1 MNLEHLTDLL
11 DEHEGRVCF
20 EGVCHD
26 CRHDARVDI
35 TALADGIH
43 IDGGAVYD
51 CYGNG
56 SYIIK
61 CDGCFGVDPVLRN
74 YQPAT
79 VYARVVGY
87 LTPVKQWNDAKQAEF
102 HDRVNYIPDL
112 RA

>member
-1 MNLEHLTDLL
+1 MNLEHLTDILE
-11 DEHEGRVCF
+11 EHDGCCSF

-26 CRHDARVDI
+26 CGSESCVSI
-35 TALADGIH
+35 TAEVDGIH
-43 IDGGAVYD
+43 IEGGAVYEPSRNE
-51 CYGNG
+51 YL
-56 SYIIK
+56 IK
-61 CDGCFGVDPVLRN
+61 CDKCYGFDSVLRN

-87 LTPVKQWNDAKQAEF
+87 LTPVKQWNDAKRAEF